1 MGRLKEVRPNGPR
14 RRDTQVNCCWVCA
27 PGLSEPLA
35 HCTLFCGQSQTPSWS
50 LLGKYVIFA
59 IPPQSLSIYIY
70 LPHIVCILYEEH
82 FTFHLQYKHSGTF
95 ANLKYEDL
103 QSYPKNEKMFDPILV
118 PLLKTR
124 PHYSQSS
131 RENTTPSSG
140 TIPIIIVIL
149 IIVNRLNYQY
159 PIVNCTVYSVFN
171 CQKC

>member
-1 MGRLKEVRPNGPR
+1 M
-14 RRDTQVNCCWVCA
+14 
-27 PGLSEPLA
+27 
-35 HCTLFCGQSQTPSWS
+35 
-50 LLGKYVIFA
+50 LLGMCPWPLRAPTPLYSILWPIIDPILVTFGQICNFRN
-59 IPPQSLSIYIY
+59 PTLVTFYIYIY

-118 PLLKTR
+118 PILKTR

-149 IIVNRLNYQY
+149 IIVNRLNY
-159 PIVNCTVYSVFN
+159 
-171 CQKC
+171 